1 MKAASQELVHTM
13 ITELE
18 GVYSCTDFHEGLSC
32 NQKAFSQFLT
42 TAKAVSKMYLVAHMI
57 PFLLLKRKKVK
68 EK

>member
-1 MKAASQELVHTM
+1 M

-18 GVYSCTDFHEGLSC
+18 GVYSCTDFHEGMSC
-32 NQKAFSQFLT
+32 NHKAFSQFLT

-68 EK
+68 